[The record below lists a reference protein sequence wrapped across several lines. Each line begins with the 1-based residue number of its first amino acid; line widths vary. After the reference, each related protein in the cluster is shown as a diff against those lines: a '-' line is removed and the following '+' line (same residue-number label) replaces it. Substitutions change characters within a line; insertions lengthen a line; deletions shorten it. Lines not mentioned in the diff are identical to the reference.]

1 MYMDQLARR
10 NVRTSEIYLD
20 PNNPR
25 FWKTEGTASIRPDRK
40 IMDPGVQATATK
52 EIASYGIDELYSSMV
67 RNGFLLLDRIVV
79 RPIEGHE
86 GKFVVVEG
94 NRRFTALSRLRTN
107 IDSGLI
113 DEADMSEEAQSKFIK
128 DTAEIEV
135 LVYSGDGTKDISWML
150 QGIRHIGGIRDW
162 SPAQQAKL
170 VAEQIDDH
178 GQGLRST
185 GEQFGLTAIA
195 TGRLYRSYKA
205 IMQMQADDEYRGKA
219 KNNYF
224 TLFQEAIGN
233 PSMRDWLG
241 WKDADSKFHKA
252 EELRLFYSWI
262 SPDDDHEGD
271 RRIHDPKHVKKLAFL
286 IAGNHKTLLD
296 DVNSYRISIEDAE
309 AKARA
314 GGARERDWRDEIKRS
329 KNIIAELPL
338 SAMLDDPA
346 AFATELDGF
355 IESVTEQR
363 DKARKL
369 IGGE

>member
-1 MYMDQLARR
+1 MDQLTQRKIGTDR
-10 NVRTSEIYLD
+10 IFLD

-25 FWKTEGTASIRPDRK
+25 FWKTEGAASIKPDRK
-40 IMDPGVQATATK
+40 ISDPAVQATARK
-52 EIASYGIDELYSSMV
+52 EIASYGIDELYNSMI

-79 RPIEGHE
+79 RPIAGSD
-86 GKFVVVEG
+86 GDFVVVEG
-94 NRRFTALSRLRTN
+94 NRRFTALTRVRTN
-107 IDSGLI
+107 IDTGTI
-113 DEADMSEEAQSKFIK
+113 DEKDMSEEAQQKFLRE
-128 DTAEIEV
+128 TAEIEV
-135 LVYSGDGTKDISWML
+135 LVYSGDGTRDISWML

-205 IMQMQADDEYRGKA
+205 IMQMQGDEEYSGKA

-233 PSMRDWLG
+233 PTMRKWLG
-241 WKDADSKFHKA
+241 WKDTDSQFHNI
-252 EELRLFYSWI
+252 EELRTFYSWI
-262 SPDDDHEGD
+262 SPDDEHDGA

-286 IAGNHKTLLD
+286 IDGNHKTLIG
-296 DVNSYRISIEDAE
+296 DVNSYRIGIEDAE
-309 AKARA
+309 AQARA

-329 KNIIAELPL
+329 EKIIAELPM
-338 SAMLDDPA
+338 SAILDDPD
-346 AFATELDGF
+346 AFADALDVF
-355 IESVTEQR
+355 IATVTSQR

-369 IGGE
+369 SGGK